1 MVMGL
6 PERPE
11 SAAEREAT
19 AAEAKF
25 LTQQNINRI
34 TSINDWQAYRGS
46 FLVI

>member
-1 MVMGL
+1 MGL

-11 SAAEREAT
+11 SAAEAI
-19 AAEAKF
+19 F